1 MQMKINGTR
10 RPSRAGFTLVETLAV
25 IALVMLMAVMAMP
38 SFAAWQMRDQVD
50 ARSKALLSTFAYARS
65 EALRRGARITV
76 CRVDAAHVCLA
87 SGQPCADGVADW
99 ACGWAVFAERGGKPS
114 LLRAQPALAA
124 VSIAG
129 VQTDMTFTPPAG
141 QLIGAFRSFDIAPR
155 SPSKSMQGNP
165 WRRCISVAAGG
176 RARISEGACGATS

>member
-1 MQMKINGTR
+1 MQMKCNRIGQ
-10 RPSRAGFTLVETLAV
+10 PLRAGFTLVEMLAV
-25 IALVMLMAVMAMP
+25 IVLVMLIAVMAVP
-38 SFAAWQMRDQVD
+38 SFAAWHMRDQID
-50 ARSKALLSTFAYARS
+50 ARSKALLSTFAFARS
-65 EALRRGARITV
+65 EALRRGTRITV
-76 CRVDAAHVCLA
+76 CRVDSARVCLA
-87 SGQPCADGVADW
+87 SGQPCVDGVADW

-124 VSIAG
+124 VSITG

-165 WRRCISVAAGG
+165 WRRCISIAAGG
-176 RARISEGACGATS
+176 RARISDGACGASS

>member
-1 MQMKINGTR
+1 MQMKCKKTH
-10 RPSRAGFTLVETLAV
+10 RPSRAGFTLIETLAV
-25 IALVMLMAVMAMP
+25 IALVILIVVMAMP
-38 SFAAWQMRDQVD
+38 SFFAWHMRDQVD

-65 EALRRGARITV
+65 EALRLGSRVTV
-76 CRVDAAHVCLA
+76 CRIDAARVCLA
-87 SGQPCADGVADW
+87 SGQPCADGIVDW

-124 VSIAG
+124 VSIIG

-141 QLIGAFRSFDIAPR
+141 QLMGAFRSFDIEPR
-155 SPSKSMQGNP
+155 NPSKSMQGNA
-165 WRRCISVAAGG
+165 WRRCISIAAGG